1 MRKIYRVKLF
11 GEERGYLEELLRVGK
26 AAARTLMHARILLK
40 ADEGPG
46 GPAWSDD
53 QIIDALE
60 VSRSTV
66 ERVRTRGVEEG
77 PDARSAR
84 DRRLPRPCGSWMA
97 PRKRA

>member
-1 MRKIYRVKLF
+1 MRKMYRVKLF

-46 GPAWSDD
+46 GPAWDDD
-53 QIIDALE
+53 QIVEALE

-66 ERVRTRGVEEG
+66 ERGHAVWKKG
-77 PDARSAR
+77 PTPRSAR
-84 DRRLPRPCGSWMA
+84 DRRASSACGSWMA
-97 PRKRA
+97 PRKRT